1 MTHELMSHEPVAS
14 NIDLLS
20 AWIES
25 QMAYSGQPGLSIAI
39 IRDQDIVWSKGFGHS
54 DVALETPAEPST
66 IYRIASITKLFTAT
80 SIMQL
85 RDDGKLQLDDPI
97 IKHIPWFD
105 IQDRYPDAPPK
116 TIRHLITHTSGLP
129 REAAFPYWTDSEF
142 PTRDQIVGALPNQQT
157 VLPTET
163 RWKYSNLA
171 LSLAGE
177 IVETVSGI
185 SYPEYVQSNILDP
198 LDMSSTFV
206 NSPDR
211 DHPSL
216 ATGYGRRAPNG
227 KRQVSPFTDGKGIT
241 AAANMSTTVEDLAKF
256 AMLQFR
262 DGDTGGR
269 QILKGSTMREMH
281 RVHWLDEEWKSGW
294 GLGFNVSRI
303 DGRTYNGHGGSVKGF
318 RTHVRLRPADKIS
331 VIVFT
336 NADDGNPEKY
346 VDKAFQWVAPGILSV
361 LDSDAAPV
369 PSSSEWEA
377 YIGKYQGSSSDMQV
391 LQLDGKLVAIDPS
404 QSDPLE
410 SLTTLVP
417 LGEHSF
423 RIVNP
428 LGGSAHGEK
437 FVFELNDQ
445 GQVERVWVGENYSF
459 PVQDW

>member
-1 MTHELMSHEPVAS
+1 MTHESMSYEAVAS

-39 IRDQDIVWSKGFGHS
+39 IFDQKLVWSKGFGHS
-54 DVALETPAEPST
+54 DIASGAPAKPDT

-85 RDDGKLQLDDPI
+85 RDGGKLQLDDPI
-97 IKHIPWFD
+97 TKHLPWFD
-105 IQDRYPDAPPK
+105 IQNKHLDAPAI

-142 PTRDQIVGALPNQQT
+142 PTRDQMVDALSKQET

-177 IVETVSGI
+177 IVATVSGI
-185 SYPEYVQSNILDP
+185 GYAEYVQRNILDP
-198 LDMSSTFV
+198 LDMASTFV

-211 DHPSL
+211 DNPSL
-216 ATGYGRRAPNG
+216 ATGYGRRQPDGN
-227 KRQVSPFTDGKGIT
+227 RHVSPFTDGKGIT

-262 DGDTGGR
+262 DGNAGGI
-269 QILKGSTMREMH
+269 QILKGSSLREMH
-281 RVHWLDEEWKSGW
+281 RVHWLDQDWISGW
-294 GLGFNVSRI
+294 GLGFNVRRI
-303 DGRTYNGHGGSVKGF
+303 GGKTHVGHGGAVQGF
-318 RTHVRLRPADKIS
+318 RTHVRLIPAHKIG
-331 VIVFT
+331 VIAFT
-336 NADDGNPEKY
+336 NADDGNPEMY
-346 VDKAFQWVAPGILSV
+346 IDKAFQWVAPAILNAS
-361 LDSDAAPV
+361 DSDSRFAYSRP
-369 PSSSEWEA
+369 EWQA
-377 YIGKYQGSSSDMQV
+377 YFGKYQSAWSDLQV
-391 LQLDGKLVAIDPS
+391 LQLNGKLVAIDPS
-404 QSDPLE
+404 QPDPME
-410 SLTTLVP
+410 SMSTLSP
-417 LGEHSF
+417 LGEHTF
-423 RIVNP
+423 RIENP

-445 GQVERVWVGENYSF
+445 GRVERLWVGENYSF